1 MREAADRCVHYSDGA
16 DTSAR
21 RLRSSRHAVSRRRVI
36 HPVARLAYAARASRA
51 FVAQPYEAF
60 ERTLERLGEWRDAR
74 GVPHGYDVAGACEE
88 RLHHLIGA
96 DWPCHEWNGFDE
108 VWQATVDELAAREL
122 RVGRGAF
129 GGWDDGDARFV
140 RIAWCLARHLRP
152 ERILETGVGRGLTT
166 RALLEAL
173 QRNARGRLWS
183 VDLPPLLE
191 HSLGRETAAAVPERL
206 HDRWT
211 LVRGSSRRVLPA
223 LVDDL
228 GHIDLF
234 VHDSMHTTRNLRFE
248 LERVWP
254 ALIPGGAALIDDVEK
269 NVAAAQFLHAHPE
282 TSSMICTSGDG
293 EVLIG
298 CLIKANRG
306 G

>member
-1 MREAADRCVHYSDGA
+1 VESLIERYVSSHVSHRGA
-16 DTSAR
+16 IPR
-21 RLRSSRHAVSRRRVI
+21 
-36 HPVARLAYAARASRA
+36 PARLTYAARAGKA
-51 FVAQPYEAF
+51 FVAQPYEAL
-60 ERTLERLGEWRDAR
+60 ERTLERLGERRDAR
-74 GVPHGYDVAGACEE
+74 GLPYAYDVVDACEE
-88 RLHHLIGA
+88 RIHQLIGV
-96 DWPCHEWNGFDE
+96 DWPCEERSGFDE
-108 VWQATVDELAAREL
+108 IWQATVDELTARGL
-122 RVGRGAF
+122 KVGRGEF

-152 ERILETGVGRGLTT
+152 ERILETGVARGLTT

-173 QRNARGRLWS
+173 RRNAGGHLWS

-206 HDRWT
+206 RDRWT

-223 LVDDL
+223 LIDDL
-228 GHIDLF
+228 GRIGLF

-248 LERVWP
+248 LEQVWP
-254 ALIPGGAALIDDVEK
+254 ALIPGGAILIDDVEK
-269 NVAAAQFLHAHPE
+269 NVAVSQFLRAHAHV
-282 TSSMICTSGDG
+282 SSVICNSGDG

-298 CLIKANRG
+298 CLIKGDDG